1 MSKQAV
7 ETKGYKKTHIDT
19 YRYRCKKTSTGFP
32 VHQKG
37 NYESLVS
44 FTALPPYKEF
54 KEKGRS
60 WKYTKQYH
68 PVMDRILLDIDCED
82 LETAFDVT
90 KKIMQEIDDVSD
102 HINVY
107 FSGSKGFHIE
117 ILTEL
122 LDIVDTSVDKPMD
135 SCYQYV
141 EFLNYF
147 MDKYPQVD
155 LNLKDVGTRII
166 RIHHT
171 KHEKTGN
178 FKILVNLNA
187 SLDDIL
193 TSSKADRDMVKP
205 ADRPLLSETA
215 LLLMDTYRKPI
226 QQDITLD
233 DLEIEAYYVDYDS
246 TDINIF
252 TDIFNELNTNIH
264 DKIKLIGV
272 GLNGYVDIK
281 EAEIIYNH
289 LAKTTDIE
297 ESANAKG
304 SFITAYEK
312 DKIPR
317 NLGALKNHYEKYNLD
332 QTNFEK
338 LSYYLN
344 SKVQSKDYD
353 TFNDLMQNNDNDWY
367 QLLDEKL
374 YDYVDNTNN
383 IFNGIIHSLMA
394 LFGYGSR
401 FIVVNGGAEVG
412 KSEYVTTIK
421 KLMPRFKNMGS
432 STPASI
438 RRQSEYAFNK
448 KIVYLGDK
456 GLKGSS
462 QSAEDEFEG
471 LYEVFG
477 GLVTDKEFVRDIVV
491 GDKVMEFNLKSDGI
505 CVFYTEPYTNL
516 RKFGAG
522 DQYTT
527 RSTGITVNPVEDGLS
542 VFLQDDTKPNE
553 FYNIHRNY
561 IKHILNHPIE
571 VKISDDVKTELWYAS
586 RDGLRTAKY
595 LLGLFKA
602 YCQYLQIGNPLTTD
616 VNEFLKV
623 FKPKLEVTDIEYEI
637 YRKLYKNLTPIDSE
651 DIEDYYWYDRNG
663 NIEIDKDS
671 MLLQSRERKEKSFFT
686 AKQIKT
692 YFKQDFKRN
701 KNLKDT
707 LDQVPDILNNLFNA
721 GYIDK
726 VEWQYNGQNVYYI
739 PINNDMD

>member
-1 MSKQAV
+1 M
-7 ETKGYKKTHIDT
+7 
-19 YRYRCKKTSTGFP
+19 
-32 VHQKG
+32 
-37 NYESLVS
+37 
-44 FTALPPYKEF
+44 
-54 KEKGRS
+54 
-60 WKYTKQYH
+60 
-68 PVMDRILLDIDCED
+68 
-82 LETAFDVT
+82 
-90 KKIMQEIDDVSD
+90 
-102 HINVY
+102 
-107 FSGSKGFHIE
+107 
-117 ILTEL
+117 
-122 LDIVDTSVDKPMD
+122 
-135 SCYQYV
+135 
-141 EFLNYF
+141 
-147 MDKYPQVD
+147 
-155 LNLKDVGTRII
+155 
-166 RIHHT
+166 
-171 KHEKTGN
+171 
-178 FKILVNLNA
+178 
-187 SLDDIL
+187 
-193 TSSKADRDMVKP
+193 
-205 ADRPLLSETA
+205 
-215 LLLMDTYRKPI
+215 
-226 QQDITLD
+226 
-233 DLEIEAYYVDYDS
+233 
-246 TDINIF
+246 
-252 TDIFNELNTNIH
+252 
-264 DKIKLIGV
+264 
-272 GLNGYVDIK
+272 
-281 EAEIIYNH
+281 
-289 LAKTTDIE
+289 
-297 ESANAKG
+297 
-304 SFITAYEK
+304 
-312 DKIPR
+312 
-317 NLGALKNHYEKYNLD
+317 
-332 QTNFEK
+332 
-338 LSYYLN
+338 N

-671 MLLQSRERKEKSFFT
+671 MLLQSRDRKEKSFFS